1 MFKDIIKMSFKNLA
15 MNKMRTFLTTLGIVI
30 GITSIIALIT
40 IGQGVTSS
48 VIDQLSGLGGNRV
61 TVEITNTNVRQ
72 GFTDAEMESFLEITG
87 VDGVS
92 PTVRKNMVYTLVP
105 GETNSNYNVV
115 YNSTTRVMG
124 VNNYYFQL
132 VANDV
137 IKAGRAIT
145 DDDIDNATHVV
156 VLGHTLWKRLYGNYN
171 PVGETIK
178 IYNMDFVIVGIMSE
192 LVGLDTAGNYSLI
205 VPYTTAMRDL
215 QIGLVKTFDAVVS
228 ASEDMDIVVSQ
239 IDDRCAEIMGSTSGY
254 SVVNQQEVMDIVV
267 TITDLVLGMLAGIAA
282 IALLVGGIGIMNMML
297 VSVSERTV
305 EIGLRKALGAKPSV
319 IMVQFLVEAVIIS
332 MFGGVLG
339 VAFGAA
345 IAYVASILIGYAFA
359 FQATTVLLAV
369 GFSVTV
375 GLIFGILPARKAA
388 KLNPIDALRAQ

>member
-61 TVEITNTNVRQ
+61 TVEITNTNVRK

-171 PVGETIK
+171 PVGEIIK

-192 LVGLDTAGNYSLI
+192 LVGLDTAGNHSLI

-228 ASEDMDIVVSQ
+228 ASGDMDIVVSQ

>member
-1 MFKDIIKMSFKNLA
+1 
-15 MNKMRTFLTTLGIVI
+15 
-30 GITSIIALIT
+30 
-40 IGQGVTSS
+40 
-48 VIDQLSGLGGNRV
+48 
-61 TVEITNTNVRQ
+61 
-72 GFTDAEMESFLEITG
+72 
-87 VDGVS
+87 
-92 PTVRKNMVYTLVP
+92 
-105 GETNSNYNVV
+105 
-115 YNSTTRVMG
+115 
-124 VNNYYFQL
+124 
-132 VANDV
+132 
-137 IKAGRAIT
+137 
-145 DDDIDNATHVV
+145 
-156 VLGHTLWKRLYGNYN
+156 
-171 PVGETIK
+171 
-178 IYNMDFVIVGIMSE
+178 
-192 LVGLDTAGNYSLI
+192 
-205 VPYTTAMRDL
+205 
-215 QIGLVKTFDAVVS
+215 
-228 ASEDMDIVVSQ
+228 
-239 IDDRCAEIMGSTSGY
+239 
-254 SVVNQQEVMDIVV
+254 MDIVV

>member
-61 TVEITNTNVRQ
+61 TVEITNTNVRK

-171 PVGETIK
+171 PIGETIK

-192 LVGLDTAGNYSLI
+192 LVGLDTAGNHSLI

-332 MFGGVLG
+332 MLGGVLG